1 MKKMLTKT
9 DIFATILTLCAV
21 IPGFVVY
28 NKLPE
33 KVATHFNISN
43 EPDSYMSKLAAIVVI
58 PVFLAVLE
66 IICCLITSTDKRTEN
81 SRKANTM
88 VRFIIPV
95 LAFAIEGMI
104 ILYALEKL
112 TNVGAVAGLL
122 ISVFLIVIGN
132 YMPKTRQNKFL
143 GIKTPRTLSD
153 ERIWD
158 KTHRLAGFVWT
169 IGGIALLPV
178 FLLGLYVP
186 ALILMSVVVMI
197 PVVYSFVV
205 K

>member
-9 DIFATILTLCAV
+9 DIFAAILTLCAI
-21 IPGFVVY
+21 IPGFVMY

-33 KVATHFNISN
+33 KVATHFNFSN
-43 EPDSYMSKLAAIVVI
+43 EPDSYMPKLAAIVVI

-88 VRFIIPV
+88 VRFMIPV
-95 LAFAIEGMI
+95 LSFVMEGMI

-112 TNVGAVAGLL
+112 TNIGAVAGLF
-122 ISVFLIVIGN
+122 ISVLLIVIGN
-132 YMPKTRQNKFL
+132 YMPKTRQNSFI

-158 KTHRLAGFVWT
+158 KTHRFAGFVWT
-169 IGGIALLPV
+169 IGGIVLLPV
-178 FLLGLYVP
+178 FLLGMYIP
-186 ALILMSVVVMI
+186 ALILMTVVIMI
-197 PVVYSFVV
+197 PVVYSFTV

>member
-9 DIFATILTLCAV
+9 DVFAAILTLCAV

-28 NKLPE
+28 NRLPE
-33 KVATHFNISN
+33 KVATHFNLSN
-43 EPDSYMSKLAAIVVI
+43 EPDSFMPKLAAIVVP
-58 PVFLAVLE
+58 PVVMAVLG
-66 IICCLITSTDKRTEN
+66 IICSLISSTDKRTEN
-81 SRKANTM
+81 SRKVNTM

-95 LAFAIEGMI
+95 LAFVLEGMI

-122 ISVFLIVIGN
+122 ISVLLIVIGN
-132 YMPKTRQNKFL
+132 YMPKTRQNRFL

-158 KTHRLAGFVWT
+158 KTHRFAGFVWT
-169 IGGIALLPV
+169 IGGIALLPL
-178 FLLGLYVP
+178 FILGMYIP
-186 ALILMSVVVMI
+186 AFILMTVIVLI
-197 PVVYSFVV
+197 PAVYSFVV

>member
-9 DIFATILTLCAV
+9 DIFAAILTLCAI
-21 IPGFVVY
+21 IPGFVMY

-33 KVATHFNISN
+33 KVATHFNFSN
-43 EPDSYMSKLAAIVVI
+43 EPDSYMPKLAAIVVI

-95 LAFAIEGMI
+95 LAFVMEGMI

-112 TNVGAVAGLL
+112 TNVGAVAGLF

-169 IGGIALLPV
+169 IGGIAILPV

-186 ALILMSVVVMI
+186 ALILMFVIIMI
-197 PVVYSFVV
+197 PVVYSFAV

>member
-9 DIFATILTLCAV
+9 DIFAAVLTLCAV

-33 KVATHFNISN
+33 KVATHFNMSN
-43 EPDSYMSKLAAIVVI
+43 EPDSYMPKLAAIVVL
-58 PVFLAVLE
+58 PVVLAVME
-66 IICCLITSTDKRTEN
+66 IVCCLITSTDKRTEN

-95 LAFAIEGMI
+95 LAFVMEGII

-112 TNVGAVAGLL
+112 TNIGAITGLL
-122 ISVFLIVIGN
+122 ISAFLIVIGN
-132 YMPKTRQNKFL
+132 YMPKTRQNRFL

-158 KTHRLAGFVWT
+158 KTHRFAGFVWT
-169 IGGIALLPV
+169 IGGIVLLPV
-178 FLLGLYVP
+178 SLLGLYIP
-186 ALILMSVVVMI
+186 ALVLMTVIIMI

>member
-1 MKKMLTKT
+1 MKKILTKT
-9 DIFATILTLCAV
+9 DIFAAILTLCAV

-43 EPDSYMSKLAAIVVI
+43 EPDSYMPKLAAIVVL

-81 SRKANTM
+81 SRKANIM

-95 LAFAIEGMI
+95 LAFVMEGII

-112 TNVGAVAGLL
+112 TNIGAVAGLI
-122 ISVFLIVIGN
+122 ISAFLIVIGN
-132 YMPKTRQNKFL
+132 YMPKTRQNRFL

-158 KTHRLAGFVWT
+158 KTHRFAGFVWT
-169 IGGIALLPV
+169 IGGIALLPL
-178 FLLGLYVP
+178 FLLGLYIP
-186 ALILMSVVVMI
+186 ALILMSVVVII

-205 K
+205 R

>member
-9 DIFATILTLCAV
+9 DVFAAILTLCAV
-21 IPGFVVY
+21 IPGFVMY

-33 KVATHFNISN
+33 RVATHFNLSN
-43 EPDSYMSKLAAIVVI
+43 EPDSYMPKLAAIVVL
-58 PVFLAVLE
+58 PVVLAVME
-66 IICCLITSTDKRTEN
+66 IVCCLITSTDKRTEN

-95 LAFAIEGMI
+95 LAFVMEGLI

-112 TNVGAVAGLL
+112 TNVGAITGLF

-132 YMPKTRQNKFL
+132 YMPKTRQNRFL

-158 KTHRLAGFVWT
+158 KTHRFAGFVWT
-169 IGGIALLPV
+169 IGGIALLPI
-178 FLLGLYVP
+178 FLLGLYIP

>member
-9 DIFATILTLCAV
+9 DIFATVLTLCAV

-43 EPDSYMSKLAAIVVI
+43 EPDSYMPKLAAIVVL
-58 PVFLAVLE
+58 PVVLAIME
-66 IICCLITSTDKRTEN
+66 IVCCLITSTDKRTEN

-88 VRFIIPV
+88 VRFIMPV
-95 LAFAIEGMI
+95 LAFAIEGLI

-112 TNVGAVAGLL
+112 TNIGAVVGLL
-122 ISVFLIVIGN
+122 ISVLLIVIGN
-132 YMPKTRQNKFL
+132 YMPKTRQNSYL

-158 KTHRLAGFVWT
+158 KTHRFAGFVWT
-169 IGGIALLPV
+169 IGGIVLLPV
-178 FLLGLYVP
+178 SLLGLYIP
-186 ALILMSVVVMI
+186 ALILMSVFVMI
-197 PVVYSFVV
+197 PVVYSFTA

>member
-9 DIFATILTLCAV
+9 DIFAAILTLCAV

-33 KVATHFNISN
+33 KVATHFNLSN
-43 EPDSYMSKLAAIVVI
+43 EPDCFMPKLAAIIV
-58 PVFLAVLE
+58 PPMAMALME
-66 IICCLITSTDKRTEN
+66 IICCMITSTDKRTEN
-81 SRKANTM
+81 SRKTNTM

-95 LAFAIEGMI
+95 LAFVLEGMI

-122 ISVFLIVIGN
+122 ISVMLIVIGN
-132 YMPKTRQNKFL
+132 YMPKTRQNSFI
-143 GIKTPRTLSD
+143 GIKTSRTLSD

-158 KTHRLAGFVWT
+158 KTHRFAGFVWT
-169 IGGIALLPV
+169 IGGIALLSV
-178 FLLGLYVP
+178 SLLGMYIP
-186 ALILMSVVVMI
+186 ALILMSVIIMI
-197 PVVYSFVV
+197 PVVYSFTV

>member
-9 DIFATILTLCAV
+9 DVFAAVLTLCSV

-33 KVATHFNISN
+33 KVATHFNMSN
-43 EPDSYMSKLAAIVVI
+43 EPDSYMPKLAAVVAI

-66 IICCLITSTDKRTEN
+66 VVCCLITSTDKRTEN
-81 SRKANTM
+81 SRKVNTM
-88 VRFIIPV
+88 VRFMIPV
-95 LAFAIEGMI
+95 LALVIEGII

-112 TNVGAVAGLL
+112 TNIGAVAGLL

-132 YMPKTRQNKFL
+132 YMPKTRQNSFI

-158 KTHRLAGFVWT
+158 KTHRFAGFVLA
-169 IGGIALLPV
+169 IGGIVLLPI
-178 FLLGLYVP
+178 FLLGLYIP
-186 ALILMSVVVMI
+186 ALIIMTVVIMI
-197 PVVYSFVV
+197 PVVYSIVV

>member
-9 DIFATILTLCAV
+9 DIFAAVLTLCAV

-43 EPDSYMSKLAAIVVI
+43 EPDGFMPKLAAIVVL
-58 PVFLAVLE
+58 PVVLAVME
-66 IICCLITSTDKRTEN
+66 IVCCLITSTDKRTEN
-81 SRKANTM
+81 NRKANTM

-95 LAFAIEGMI
+95 LAFVMEGLI

-112 TNVGAVAGLL
+112 TNVGAITGLL
-122 ISVFLIVIGN
+122 ISAFLIVIGN
-132 YMPKTRQNKFL
+132 YMPKTRQNSYL

-158 KTHRLAGFVWT
+158 KTHRFAGFVWT
-169 IGGIALLPV
+169 IGGIALLPF
-178 FLLGLYVP
+178 FLLGMYIP
-186 ALILMSVVVMI
+186 ALILMTVVVMI
-197 PVVYSFVV
+197 PVVYSFAV

>member
-9 DIFATILTLCAV
+9 DIFAAILTLCAV

-28 NKLPE
+28 NRLPE
-33 KVATHFNISN
+33 KVATHFNLSN
-43 EPDSYMSKLAAIVVI
+43 EPDSYMPKLAAIVVL
-58 PVFLAVLE
+58 PVVLAVVEL
-66 IICCLITSTDKRTEN
+66 ICCLITSTDKRTEN

-95 LAFAIEGMI
+95 LAFVMEGMM

-112 TNVGAVAGLL
+112 TNIGAVAGLF

-132 YMPKTRQNKFL
+132 YMPKTRQNRFL

-158 KTHRLAGFVWT
+158 KTHRFAGFVWT

-178 FLLGLYVP
+178 FLLGLYIP
-186 ALILMSVVVMI
+186 ALILMSVVVII

-205 K
+205 R

>member
-9 DIFATILTLCAV
+9 DIFAAVLTLCAV

-33 KVATHFNISN
+33 KVATHFNMTN
-43 EPDSYMSKLAAIVVI
+43 EPDSYMPKLAAIVVL
-58 PVFLAVLE
+58 PVVLAVME

-112 TNVGAVAGLL
+112 TNVGAVTGLL
-122 ISVFLIVIGN
+122 ISVLLIVIGN
-132 YMPKTRQNKFL
+132 YMPKTRQNSFL

-158 KTHRLAGFVWT
+158 KTHRFAGFVWT

-178 FLLGLYVP
+178 FLLGLYIP
-186 ALILMSVVVMI
+186 ALILMSVFVMI

>member
-9 DIFATILTLCAV
+9 DIFAAVLTLCAV

-28 NKLPE
+28 NKLPD
-33 KVATHFNISN
+33 KVATHFNMSN
-43 EPDSYMSKLAAIVVI
+43 EPDGFMPKLAAVVAI
-58 PVFLAVLE
+58 PVFLAIME
-66 IICCLITSTDKRTEN
+66 IVCCLITSTDERTKN
-81 SRKANTM
+81 SGKLNTI
-88 VRFIIPV
+88 VRFIMPI
-95 LAFAIEGMI
+95 LAFVIEGMM

-122 ISVFLIVIGN
+122 ISVMLILIGN
-132 YMPKTRQNKFL
+132 YMPKTRQNSFL

-158 KTHRLAGFVWT
+158 KTHRFAGFVWT
-169 IGGIALLPV
+169 IGGIALLPL
-178 FLLGLYVP
+178 FLLGLYIP
-186 ALILMSVVVMI
+186 ALIVMTVIVMI

>member
-1 MKKMLTKT
+1 M
-9 DIFATILTLCAV
+9 
-21 IPGFVVY
+21 
-28 NKLPE
+28 
-33 KVATHFNISN
+33 
-43 EPDSYMSKLAAIVVI
+43 
-58 PVFLAVLE
+58 E
-66 IICCLITSTDKRTEN
+66 IICCLITNTDERAKN
-81 SRKANTM
+81 NGKAYTI
-88 VRFIIPV
+88 VRFLMPV
-95 LAFAIEGMI
+95 IAFVIEGMI

-112 TNVGAVAGLL
+112 TNIAAVTGLF
-122 ISVFLIVIGN
+122 ISAILVVIGN

-158 KTHRLAGFVWT
+158 KTHRFAGFVWT

-178 FLLGLYVP
+178 FLLGLYIP

>member
-9 DIFATILTLCAV
+9 DVFAAILTLCAV

-28 NKLPE
+28 NRLPE
-33 KVATHFNISN
+33 KVATHFNLSN
-43 EPDSYMSKLAAIVVI
+43 EPDSFMPKLAAIVVL
-58 PVFLAVLE
+58 PVVLAVME
-66 IICCLITSTDKRTEN
+66 IVCCLITSTDKRTEN

-95 LAFAIEGMI
+95 LAFVMEGLI

-112 TNVGAVAGLL
+112 TNVGAITGLL
-122 ISVFLIVIGN
+122 ISAFLIVIGN
-132 YMPKTRQNKFL
+132 YMPKTRQNSYL

-158 KTHRLAGFVWT
+158 KTHRFAGFVWT
-169 IGGIALLPV
+169 IGGIALLPI
-178 FLLGLYVP
+178 FLLGLYIP
-186 ALILMSVVVMI
+186 ALILMSVVVII

>member
-9 DIFATILTLCAV
+9 DVFAAILTLCAV

-28 NKLPE
+28 NRLPE
-33 KVATHFNISN
+33 KVATHFNLSN
-43 EPDSYMSKLAAIVVI
+43 EPDSYMPKLAAIVVL
-58 PVFLAVLE
+58 PVVLAVVEL
-66 IICCLITSTDKRTEN
+66 ICCLITSTDKRTEN

-95 LAFAIEGMI
+95 LAFVMEGMM

-112 TNVGAVAGLL
+112 TNIGAVAGLF

-132 YMPKTRQNKFL
+132 YMPKTRQNRFL

-158 KTHRLAGFVWT
+158 KTHRFAGFVWT

-178 FLLGLYVP
+178 FLLGLYIP

-205 K
+205 R